1 MKALFVAFFHAFF
14 ALFGPLYDLFGPLLT
29 LFNEKKTP
37 FLALSGEKI
46 PEKLSGLSVKV
57 RLRGEEEKEKNW
69 YGQTNR
75 WMYGGSTRGPWGHR
89 KSRFTRFLCVKFFC
103 QKIG

>member
-57 RLRGEEEKEKNW
+57 
-69 YGQTNR
+69 
-75 WMYGGSTRGPWGHR
+75 
-89 KSRFTRFLCVKFFC
+89 FLGK
-103 QKIG
+103 